1 MECPRCHKTM
11 TSDLDMGR
19 KDQGGSCGALT
30 TQAYRCI
37 YCSTRV
43 YPEHKPVMSL
53 PDNLIK
59 PDPVKKFHGGRKAG
73 CKTSAA
79 QGVSVEFFDSI
90 ADQRKTGT
98 GWSVITK
105 LLRQATGKIF
115 SKESME
121 YYWTQEH
128 KRREAT
134 KAKKQQTSMAGKAS
148 AARRKEA
155 SP

>member
-19 KDQGGSCGALT
+19 NDQGSCRALT
-30 TQAYRCI
+30 TQTYRCI
-37 YCSTRV
+37 YCGTRV
-43 YPEHKPVMSL
+43 YPEQVPVMKL
-53 PDNLIK
+53 AADIIK
-59 PDPVKKFHGGRKAG
+59 SDAVKQCNGGRKVG

-79 QGVSVEFFDSI
+79 QGVAVEFFESI
-90 ADQRKTGT
+90 CEQRRCKT
-98 GWSVITK
+98 GWSIITR

-121 YYWTQEH
+121 YYWTQEK
-128 KRREAT
+128 KRRDTAQV
-134 KAKKQQTSMAGKAS
+134 KKQQTSAAGKAS